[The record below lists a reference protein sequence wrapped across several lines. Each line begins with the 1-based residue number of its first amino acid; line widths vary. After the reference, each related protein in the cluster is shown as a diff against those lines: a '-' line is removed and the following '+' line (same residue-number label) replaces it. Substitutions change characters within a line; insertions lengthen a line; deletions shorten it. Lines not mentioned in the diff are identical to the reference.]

1 MSMDALLFIYYLH
14 NLMLL
19 AEYVEKNKRKS
30 RDPQNTHL

>member
-1 MSMDALLFIYYLH
+1 MHFYLFIYYLH

-19 AEYVEKNKRKS
+19 VEYVEKNKRKS